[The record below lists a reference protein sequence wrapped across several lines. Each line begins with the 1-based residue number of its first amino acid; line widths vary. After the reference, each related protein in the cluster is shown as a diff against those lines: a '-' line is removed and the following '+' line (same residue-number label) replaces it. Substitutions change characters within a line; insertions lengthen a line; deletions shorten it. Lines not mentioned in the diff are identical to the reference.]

1 MTDSTTPGARFR
13 AAVEANNP
21 LQVVGTVN
29 AYFAIMAEKTGHQAL
44 YL

>member
-1 MTDSTTPGARFR
+1 MSKMNSPGLKLRQ
-13 AAVEANNP
+13 AVDLNNP

-29 AYFAIMAEKTGHQAL
+29 ADCAIMAEKCGHKAI